1 MGDQNISDLFCT
13 ARKIPC
19 DVRSTHDGIFYGIS
33 TVIYFHQTEIYFY
46 DFSKVLDGPIEII
59 SNQMV
64 CSTINMPEVIK
75 FSYKKKFNLTYSSNK
90 LEETIRQ
97 IETFAIFKR

>member
-1 MGDQNISDLFCT
+1 
-13 ARKIPC
+13 
-19 DVRSTHDGIFYGIS
+19 
-33 TVIYFHQTEIYFY
+33 
-46 DFSKVLDGPIEII
+46 
-59 SNQMV
+59 MV
-64 CSTINMPEVIK
+64 FSTINMPEVIK